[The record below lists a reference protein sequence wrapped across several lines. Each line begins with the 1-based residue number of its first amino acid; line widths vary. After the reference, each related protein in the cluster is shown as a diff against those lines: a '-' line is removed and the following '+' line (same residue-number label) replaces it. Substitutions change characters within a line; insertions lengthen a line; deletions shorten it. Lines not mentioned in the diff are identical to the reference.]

1 MEVIDCTLCKK
12 IGVKNPGSDECI
24 QCERKGKPLP
34 QPIVDSGHF
43 VCQHPGCK
51 EHCNTGEI
59 TINLDSMVVD
69 EFGEEDVKEAAQI
82 IVKTMFVQK
91 GMMCPLHMTSFIGQA
106 LDDVGYSL
114 IVAIHQQRKRKDFE
128 EEWQ

>member
-1 MEVIDCTLCKK
+1 
-12 IGVKNPGSDECI
+12 
-24 QCERKGKPLP
+24 
-34 QPIVDSGHF
+34 
-43 VCQHPGCK
+43 
-51 EHCNTGEI
+51 
-59 TINLDSMVVD
+59 MVVD